1 MKKKLTL
8 INWGFVLV
16 FYLLFSI
23 WHGAFEGRLTPE
35 EIDVF
40 VDKYQTL
47 NPEKDT
53 KRIRLNPEKD
63 TKRIRALM
71 ESDDGKP
78 KYMVNAIKLYDSP
91 QLINGKKAG
100 ETSAEILDTYTQH
113 VFSFLLRHGSY
124 PIYSGNAVFDAVE
137 RWGVTNADE
146 WTSGAIVRY
155 RSMRVM
161 MKMSTDPSFRQ
172 FHDYKIAA
180 MEKTIAFPTTA
191 VLNLGSLSLIMT
203 FVFIIFGL
211 IAQLI
216 INNKMA

>member
-1 MKKKLTL
+1 MKKKLTI
-8 INWGFVLV
+8 INWGLVLIL
-16 FYLLFSI
+16 YLIFSI
-23 WHGAFEGRLTPE
+23 WHGAFEGPLTPT
-35 EIDVF
+35 EIDIF
-40 VDKYQTL
+40 VDQYQT
-47 NPEKDT
+47 
-53 KRIRLNPEKD
+53 LNPEKD

-71 ESDDGKP
+71 ESDDGQP
-78 KYMVNAIKLYDSP
+78 KYMVNAIKLYDTP

-172 FHDYKIAA
+172 FHDYKVAA

-191 VLNLGSLSLIMT
+191 LLNLGSLAVYAAFLLLLL
-203 FVFIIFGL
+203 GL
-211 IAQLI
+211 ITQLI
-216 INNKMA
+216 INNNNRMT

>member
-1 MKKKLTL
+1 MKKKLTI
-8 INWGFVLV
+8 INWSVILVL
-16 FYLLFSI
+16 YGLFSI
-23 WHGAFEGRLTPE
+23 WHGAFEGPLTPA

-40 VDKYQTL
+40 VDKYQA
-47 NPEKDT
+47 
-53 KRIRLNPEKD
+53 LNPEKD

-71 ESDDGKP
+71 ESDDGQP

-91 QLINGKKAG
+91 QLVNGKKAG
-100 ETSAEILDTYTQH
+100 ETSAEILETYTQH

-124 PIYSGNAVFDAVE
+124 PIYSGNAMFDAVE
-137 RWGVTNADE
+137 RWGAENVDE

-191 VLNLGSLSLIMT
+191 MLNLGSLSVYIAFLLI
-203 FVFIIFGL
+203 IIGL

-216 INNKMA
+216 INHKMV

>member
-1 MKKKLTL
+1 MKKKLTI
-8 INWGFVLV
+8 INWSVILVL
-16 FYLLFSI
+16 YGLFSI
-23 WHGAFEGRLTPE
+23 WHGAFEGPLTPA

-40 VDKYQTL
+40 VDKYQA
-47 NPEKDT
+47 
-53 KRIRLNPEKD
+53 LNPEKD

-71 ESDDGKP
+71 ESDDGQP

-91 QLINGKKAG
+91 QLVNGKKAG
-100 ETSAEILDTYTQH
+100 ETSAEILETYTQH

-124 PIYSGNAVFDAVE
+124 PIYSGNAMFDAVE
-137 RWGVTNADE
+137 RWGAENVDE

-172 FHDYKIAA
+172 FHDFKIAA

-191 VLNLGSLSLIMT
+191 MLNLGSLSVYIAFLLI
-203 FVFIIFGL
+203 IIGL

-216 INNKMA
+216 INHKMV

>member
-8 INWGFVLV
+8 INWGFVL
-16 FYLLFSI
+16 FLYLLFSI
-23 WHGAFEGRLTPE
+23 WHGAFEGPLTPA

-40 VDKYQTL
+40 VDKYQT
-47 NPEKDT
+47 
-53 KRIRLNPEKD
+53 LNPEKD

-78 KYMVNAIKLYDSP
+78 KYMVNAIKLYDTP

-191 VLNLGSLSLIMT
+191 VLNLGNLAVYTAFLLLLL
-203 FVFIIFGL
+203 GL

-216 INNKMA
+216 INNRIV

>member
-8 INWGFVLV
+8 INWSLV
-16 FYLLFSI
+16 FLLYVLFSI
-23 WHGAFEGRLTPE
+23 WHGAFEGPLTPD
-35 EIDVF
+35 EIEVF
-40 VDKYQTL
+40 VNKYQAL

-53 KRIRLNPEKD
+53 KRIK
-63 TKRIRALM
+63 ALM
-71 ESDDGKP
+71 ESDDGQA
-78 KYMVNAIKLYDSP
+78 KYMVNAIKLYDTP

-100 ETSAEILDTYTQH
+100 DASAEILDTYTKH

-161 MKMSTDPSFRQ
+161 MKMSTDPSFKQ

-180 MEKTIAFPTTA
+180 MEKTIAFPTTS
-191 VLNLGSLSLIMT
+191 VLNLGSLAVYAAFLLLLLG
-203 FVFIIFGL
+203 F
-211 IAQLI
+211 IAQLF
-216 INNKMA
+216 INQKKMV

>member
-1 MKKKLTL
+1 MKKKLTI
-8 INWGFVLV
+8 INWSAILVL
-16 FYLLFSI
+16 YGLFSI
-23 WHGAFEGRLTPE
+23 WHGAFEGPLTPE
-35 EIDVF
+35 EIEVF
-40 VDKYQTL
+40 VNKYQAL

-53 KRIRLNPEKD
+53 KRI
-63 TKRIRALM
+63 TALM
-71 ESDDGKP
+71 ESDDGRP

-91 QLINGKKAG
+91 QLINGKKVG
-100 ETSAEILDTYTQH
+100 ESSAEILETYTNH

-137 RWGVTNADE
+137 RWGAENVDE

-191 VLNLGSLSLIMT
+191 VLNLASLSLIIA
-203 FVFIIFGL
+203 FLLIILAL
-211 IAQLI
+211 IVQLI
-216 INNKMA
+216 INYKF

>member
-1 MKKKLTL
+1 MKKKLTI
-8 INWGFVLV
+8 INWSVVLIL
-16 FYLLFSI
+16 YLLFSI
-23 WHGAFEGRLTPE
+23 WHGAFEGPLTPA

-40 VDKYQTL
+40 VDKYQAL

-53 KRIRLNPEKD
+53 Q
-63 TKRIRALM
+63 RIRALM

-78 KYMVNAIKLYDSP
+78 KYMLNAIKLYDRP
-91 QLINGKKAG
+91 QLINGKKVG

-161 MKMSTDPSFRQ
+161 MKMSTDSSFKQ
-172 FHDYKIAA
+172 FHDYKVAA

-191 VLNLGSLSLIMT
+191 VLNLGSLAVYVAFLLL
-203 FVFIIFGL
+203 VLGL
-211 IAQLI
+211 IVQLI
-216 INNKMA
+216 INNRVV

>member
-1 MKKKLTL
+1 MKKKLTI
-8 INWGFVLV
+8 INWSVVLIL
-16 FYLLFSI
+16 YLLFSI
-23 WHGAFEGRLTPE
+23 WHGAFEGPLTPA

-53 KRIRLNPEKD
+53 KRIR
-63 TKRIRALM
+63 ALM
-71 ESDDGKP
+71 ESDDGEP
-78 KYMVNAIKLYDSP
+78 KYMVNAIKLYDTP
-91 QLINGKKAG
+91 QLINGKKVG
-100 ETSAEILDTYTQH
+100 DTSAEILDTYTQH

-146 WTSGAIVRY
+146 WSSGAIVRY

-161 MKMSTDPSFRQ
+161 MKMSTDSSFRQ

-191 VLNLGSLSLIMT
+191 MLNLGSLSLIMA

-216 INNKMA
+216 INN

>member
-1 MKKKLTL
+1 MKKKLTI
-8 INWGFVLV
+8 INWSAVILC
-16 FYLLFSI
+16 YLLFSI
-23 WHGAFEGRLTPE
+23 WHGAFEGPLTPD
-35 EIDVF
+35 EIEVF
-40 VDKYQTL
+40 VNKYQA
-47 NPEKDT
+47 
-53 KRIRLNPEKD
+53 LNPEKD

-100 ETSAEILDTYTQH
+100 DTSEEILATYTQH

-137 RWGVTNADE
+137 RWGAENVDE
-146 WTSGAIVRY
+146 WSSGAIVRY

-191 VLNLGSLSLIMT
+191 VLNLGSLAVYVAL
-203 FVFIIFGL
+203 FLLLLGL

-216 INNKMA
+216 INQKMV